1 MMRVTTLYSVFILL
15 LFSLSLSAQ
24 ENAGNSSLPK
34 SSTVVAKA
42 KVVKADTLSAEL
54 QKYLMLKLNMSGPT
68 PKLDTVSYLYNKYI
82 AQLDYLNDPSV
93 PPRYIPS
100 DPDYFRLFTPL
111 AYYYAPMEQY
121 SRLEWKP
128 VQPDTTPKLTS
139 ELLPYDTLVFTK
151 TRRAN
156 TLVNNALMVRG

>member
-15 LFSLSLSAQ
+15 LFSLSLFAQ
-24 ENAGNSSLPK
+24 ENVGNSSLPK

-68 PKLDTVSYLYNKYI
+68 PQLDTVSYLYNKSI
-82 AQLDYLNDPSV
+82 AQLDYLNDQSV

-100 DPDYFRLFTPL
+100 DPD
-111 AYYYAPMEQY
+111 
-121 SRLEWKP
+121 
-128 VQPDTTPKLTS
+128 
-139 ELLPYDTLVFTK
+139 
-151 TRRAN
+151 
-156 TLVNNALMVRG
+156 

>member
-54 QKYLMLKLNMSGPT
+54 QKYLMLNSTCPVRHPNWIPFLI
-68 PKLDTVSYLYNKYI
+68 YI
-82 AQLDYLNDPSV
+82 IS
-93 PPRYIPS
+93 I
-100 DPDYFRLFTPL
+100 
-111 AYYYAPMEQY
+111 
-121 SRLEWKP
+121 
-128 VQPDTTPKLTS
+128 
-139 ELLPYDTLVFTK
+139 
-151 TRRAN
+151 
-156 TLVNNALMVRG
+156 